1 MLHLL
6 HLFLKK
12 VLPHKKNKK
21 KTNKKVKRK
30 REKKYTWDLNH
41 KSKISYIDLNQS
53 NWVQQ
58 VERSDCSKV
67 EALEGSCKST
77 ASLERKPYRIHR
89 IEQKHDGVKAAIY
102 FADDVMQRKMKHP
115 LYSFGSYSCT
125 KHMLCLKGKKKNLK
139 RGKRIFEK

>member
-1 MLHLL
+1 M
-6 HLFLKK
+6 
-12 VLPHKKNKK
+12 
-21 KTNKKVKRK
+21 
-30 REKKYTWDLNH
+30 
-41 KSKISYIDLNQS
+41 
-53 NWVQQ
+53 
-58 VERSDCSKV
+58 

-125 KHMLCLKGKKKNLK
+125 KHMLCLKGKKKILK
-139 RGKRIFEK
+139 EEKGCLKSDLTVRARILFR